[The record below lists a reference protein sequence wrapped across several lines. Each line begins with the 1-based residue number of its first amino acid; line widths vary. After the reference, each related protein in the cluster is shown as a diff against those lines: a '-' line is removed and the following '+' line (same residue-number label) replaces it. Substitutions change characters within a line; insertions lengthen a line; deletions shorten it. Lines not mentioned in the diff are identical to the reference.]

1 MRGHEHK
8 HSVSRKVLQWIAG
21 IVLLVI
27 FSATLLVFG
36 FYRITAPGP
45 SEEMLGRV
53 IATAAMPAGSDV
65 AAIVGRMKRLARSE
79 GPVTVEFTRKIKVT
93 ADPRDIRN
101 LSDGETERFL
111 YRQLGGKLYEKG
123 PDIFLAA
130 VDDPGVK
137 SKLTELRDTV
147 YFFVSDFHRT
157 VKMVFMVFAVL
168 SAVFFFIMFLMG
180 HRFGRMAVPGVIM
193 VAATLPALVVLF
205 SFGDF
210 FAELL
215 TVIPGGVHSGA
226 GKFFSGD
233 RAALLEPMVAMVRSV
248 YLFVCIAGLLLV
260 AAAGAGKLYADRKK
274 MKTESTGK

>member
-21 IVLLVI
+21 LMLLVV

-45 SEEMLGRV
+45 SKEMLGRV
-53 IATAAMPAGSDV
+53 IATAAMPAGASV
-65 AAIVGRMKRLARSE
+65 STIVERMKLMARSE
-79 GPVTVEFTRKIKVT
+79 GPVTVEFTRKIKIT
-93 ADPRDIRN
+93 AASHDIRH
-101 LSDGETERFL
+101 LSDGETERLL
-111 YRQLGGKLYEKG
+111 YRELGGKLYEKG

-137 SKLTELRDTV
+137 RKLGDLRDTV

-157 VKMVFMVFAVL
+157 VKTVLAIFAVL
-168 SAVFFFIMFLMG
+168 SGVFFLIMFLMG
-180 HRFGRMAVPGVIM
+180 HRFGRLAVPGVIM
-193 VAATLPALVVLF
+193 VAATLPALVILF

-215 TVIPGGVHSGA
+215 TVIPGGVQSGA
-226 GKFFSGD
+226 GRFFSGD
-233 RAALLEPMVAMVRSV
+233 RASLLEPMVAMVRSV
-248 YLFVCIAGLLLV
+248 YLFVCIAGTLMIM
-260 AAAGAGKLYADRKK
+260 AAGAGKLYADRTAPDTE
-274 MKTESTGK
+274 KTGE